1 MDNQEVAPDK
11 THYLSLGRLHHCP
24 GHSRELCPGRGHSVQ
39 ASSFLPCKRGL
50 CLLAFF
56 CSSVLTVLIP
66 RKSNL
71 HFKPFLLLRW
81 DERGLRGT
89 SKHKIFLEGKNNLK
103 GDERIKKDMAS
114 AKWLCFADQSQW
126 TEKHP
131 GSCFSRG

>member
-1 MDNQEVAPDK
+1 M
-11 THYLSLGRLHHCP
+11 
-24 GHSRELCPGRGHSVQ
+24 
-39 ASSFLPCKRGL
+39 
-50 CLLAFF
+50 
-56 CSSVLTVLIP
+56 VLIP

-81 DERGLRGT
+81 DERGLGGT